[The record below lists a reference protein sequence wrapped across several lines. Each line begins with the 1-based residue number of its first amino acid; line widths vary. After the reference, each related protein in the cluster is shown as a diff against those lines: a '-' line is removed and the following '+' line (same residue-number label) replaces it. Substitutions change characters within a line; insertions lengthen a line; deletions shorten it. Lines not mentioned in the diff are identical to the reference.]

1 MGRHSTPGSSVN
13 TKAVAAILT
22 TFIGGGAAGAA
33 ELVHLIQSVRTK
45 AAHVEEQVRSGGADA
60 KAFRDRMKAQL
71 RDLHHEVTT
80 IPELR
85 TVVGPA
91 GPPGQTTV
99 RTVLV
104 TPAPSTGV
112 RPVTTPTP
120 TPTCRAVLGVCLPAP
135 TGERHE

>member
-1 MGRHSTPGSSVN
+1 MGRHGAPGSSLNHRAIV
-13 TKAVAAILT
+13 AILT

-33 ELVHLIQSVRTK
+33 ELVHLIESVRTK
-45 AAHVEEQVRSGGADA
+45 AAHVEDQVRSTGTDA

-85 TVVGPA
+85 TVVGPP

-104 TPAPSTGV
+104 TPPPVGV

-120 TPTCRAVLGVCLPAP
+120 TPTCRAALAGICLTPN
-135 TGERHE
+135 GERHE